1 MAPRPGSCSAACRAR
16 RGTPRWSRWAAGA
29 SRRASRASPRLRCA
43 GCGRSTASTWACD
56 AVEVELQLA
65 VENLLAR
72 YVHALDDG
80 RLEEWPEFFVEE
92 GRYRITTAENLE
104 RGLPLSIIYADS
116 RAMLRDRVSALR
128 HANIYEAQR
137 YRHGVSSVLVERID
151 ARTVSATSN
160 FQVVR
165 VMHTGEA
172 ILFASGRYLDR
183 IRFDGATSL
192 FEEKIVVLDSRAID
206 TLLAIPI

>member
-1 MAPRPGSCSAACRAR
+1 M
-16 RGTPRWSRWAAGA
+16 
-29 SRRASRASPRLRCA
+29 
-43 GCGRSTASTWACD
+43 D
-56 AVEVELQLA
+56 IELQLT

-80 RLEEWPEFFVEE
+80 RLEEWPEFFAED
-92 GRYRITTAENLE
+92 GRYRITTAENFE
-104 RGLPLSIIYADS
+104 RNLPLPIIYADS

-137 YRHGVSSVLVERID
+137 YRHAVSSVLVERID
-151 ARTVSATSN
+151 AGTARATSN

-165 VMHTGEA
+165 IMHTGES

-183 IRFDGATSL
+183 IRIGGASAR
-192 FEEKIVVLDSRAID
+192 FEEKIVVLDSRAVD
-206 TLLAIPI
+206 TLLAIPV

>member
-1 MAPRPGSCSAACRAR
+1 V
-16 RGTPRWSRWAAGA
+16 
-29 SRRASRASPRLRCA
+29 
-43 GCGRSTASTWACD
+43 TAVD
-56 AVEVELQLA
+56 VELQLA

-72 YVHALDDG
+72 YVHALDDD
-80 RLEEWPEFFVEE
+80 RLEEWPDFFVDL
-92 GRYRITTAENLE
+92 GRYRITTAENFA
-104 RGLPLSIIYADS
+104 RKLPLSIIYADS

-137 YRHGVSSVLVERID
+137 YRHGVSSVLVERLD
-151 ARTVSATSN
+151 ASTARATSN

-172 ILFASGRYLDR
+172 MLFASGRYLDR
-183 IRFDGATSL
+183 VRLNDARPL
-192 FEEKIVVLDSRAID
+192 FEEKIVVLDSRTVD

>member
-1 MAPRPGSCSAACRAR
+1 MDIG
-16 RGTPRWSRWAAGA
+16 
-29 SRRASRASPRLRCA
+29 
-43 GCGRSTASTWACD
+43 
-56 AVEVELQLA
+56 LQLS

-72 YVHALDDG
+72 YVHALDDD
-80 RLEEWPEFFVEE
+80 RLEEWPEFFVES

-137 YRHGVSSVLVERID
+137 YRHAVSAVLVERVD
-151 ARTVSATSN
+151 TRTSKATSS

-165 VMHTGEA
+165 VMRTGEST
-172 ILFASGRYLDR
+172 LFASGRYLDR
-183 IRFDGATSL
+183 IRMDGSGAR
-192 FEEKIVVLDSRAID
+192 FEERIVVLDSRAVD